1 MMLPR
6 SFRGEGGAPPPEAL
20 YDYKPPSL
28 LAQHKGLA
36 VIFAILC
43 VAFAVY
49 CFKVPLPR
57 KSAPPA
63 PAVPGTPHQ
72 EQRTPPAQPIYVEPI
87 DKDSAPG

>member
-1 MMLPR
+1 MVLPR
-6 SFRGEGGAPPPEAL
+6 SFRGEGGLPPPEVL

-49 CFKVPLPR
+49 CFKVPR
-57 KSAPPA
+57 SRQSAPPS
-63 PAVPGTPHQ
+63 PARPL
-72 EQRTPPAQPIYVEPI
+72 PAKPIYVEPI

>member
-20 YDYKPPSL
+20 YEYKPPSL

-49 CFKVPLPR
+49 CLRVPLPR
-57 KSAPPA
+57 KSSPA
-63 PAVPGTPHQ
+63 GPATPRH
-72 EQRTPPAQPIYVEPI
+72 EKQRTPPAQPIYVEPI